1 MYRLLFIFLTFFV
14 IFPLIYIGVCWIFKS
29 SEKLFEEKEKNA
41 SDALNEVAE
50 TQKFLKEKQEELDKK
65 SNEVKQ
71 ELDVL
76 HTFINQ
82 KEKE

>member
-14 IFPLIYIGVCWIFKS
+14 IFPLIYIGVSWIFKN

-50 TQKFLKEKQEELDKK
+50 TKKFLKEKQEELDKK

-82 KEKE
+82 KED